1 MSRIGLVKP
10 QKARQITDLLIRM
23 AQSGQIRGQVT
34 EDQLIGLLDQVD
46 QANAD
51 SGAGKIT
58 VRRSRKK
65 LPELCTLKRIL
76 TLLAL
81 PLTSFL
87 VRLTFVVGR
96 LSSQGRRRCRTTTT
110 VTSICNALYLGQWK
124 RFSHALICISEPMI
138 SQTHCTNSRR
148 HSQVGLRDLSRS
160 TRPHVSSEYGFILS
174 LGLNTCRVALKER
187 R

>member
-58 VRRSRKK
+58 VRCSRKK

-87 VRLTFVVGR
+87 VRLTCVVGR

-110 VTSICNALYLGQWK
+110 VTSICNALNLGQWK
-124 RFSHALICISEPMI
+124 CFSHALTCIGEPMLSQARKPDLRKRIQVSLSYEI
-138 SQTHCTNSRR
+138 STAHARRR
-148 HSQVGLRDLSRS
+148 HRQSMSFCFHSG
-160 TRPHVSSEYGFILS
+160 
-174 LGLNTCRVALKER
+174 
-187 R
+187 